1 MKFAIPLSILPSEEL
16 LPLTIEAEKAGFD
29 AIAVSDHLIHPKN
42 FSVPYPYT
50 EDGKVR

>member
-29 AIAVSDHLIHPKN
+29 AIAVSDHLPQRL
-42 FSVPYPYT
+42 P
-50 EDGKVR
+50 

>member
-16 LPLTIEAEKAGFD
+16 LPLTIEAEKAGFN

-42 FSVPYPYT
+42 
-50 EDGKVR
+50 VRNKLLNLHLVQ